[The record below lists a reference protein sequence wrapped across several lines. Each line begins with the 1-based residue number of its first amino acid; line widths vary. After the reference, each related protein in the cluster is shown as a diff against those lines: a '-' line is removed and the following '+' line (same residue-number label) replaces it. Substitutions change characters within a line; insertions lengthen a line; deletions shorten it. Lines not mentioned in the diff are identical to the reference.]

1 MKLVVDEN
9 IPQGKEAFGQFGEIV
24 LSGGRNITNE
34 MVKEADVLIV
44 RSITQVNEQLLKNSN
59 VKFVG
64 TATIGTDHV
73 DKIYLEKSG
82 IQFADAAGCN
92 AFSVAEYV
100 LYAINQFLSIN
111 NKKYEELSI
120 GIIGYGNVGSKVA
133 KFAEAL
139 GMKVIIND
147 PPLERLTQD
156 KNFRSLDEALAADII
171 TFHVPLNKT
180 GIDKTV
186 HLLNEDNINKIK
198 SGAML
203 INSSRGPVVKNET
216 LLNRLKDKNDL
227 FSVLDVW
234 EGEPKLNNELLG
246 RVNIGTPHI
255 AGYSYEGKI
264 NGTTIIYNKLCE
276 YLKKETNWAPQYPQI
291 SVNEF
296 EFDTSN
302 NFEIEFDKL
311 TKKIYDIN
319 SDSDKLKK
327 SLFLEAEQ
335 QPKYFD
341 ELRKKYHIRREFNNY
356 SIRLSSSSKI
366 VKEIL
371 ENLRFNVL

>member
-9 IPQGKEAFGQFGEIV
+9 IPQGKEAFGKFGEII

-34 MVKEADVLIV
+34 MLRDADVLIV
-44 RSITQVNEQLLKNSN
+44 RSITQVNESLLKNTN
-59 VKFVG
+59 INFVG

-82 IQFADAAGCN
+82 IQFSDAAGCN
-92 AFSVAEYV
+92 AYSVAEYV
-100 LYAINQFLSIN
+100 LCAINQYLLAN
-111 NKKYEELSI
+111 NKSYEELSI
-120 GIIGYGNVGSKVA
+120 GIIGHGNVGSKVA
-133 KFAEAL
+133 RFAETL

-147 PPLERLTQD
+147 PPLERLTSD
-156 KNFRSLDEALAADII
+156 KKFRSLDEALAADVV

-186 HLLNEDNINKIK
+186 HLLNEENINKIK
-198 SGAML
+198 SGALL
-203 INSSRGPVVKNET
+203 INSSRGPVVKNT
-216 LLNRLKDKNDL
+216 ALLNRLKEKNDL
-227 FSVLDVW
+227 FTVLDVW
-234 EGEPKLNNELLG
+234 EGEPKLNNELLN

-264 NGTTIIYNKLCE
+264 NGTTIIHNKLSE
-276 YLKKETNWAPQYPQI
+276 FLNIGTDWKPQYPQI
-291 SVNEF
+291 TQSEF
-296 EFDTSN
+296 EFDESN
-302 NFEIEFDKL
+302 KFEIEFDKL

-319 SDSDKLKK
+319 SDSDKLKS
-327 SLFLEAEQ
+327 SLSLETEQ

-356 SIRLSSSSKI
+356 SIRLSSANKKL
-366 VKEIL
+366 KELL
-371 ENLRFNVL
+371 ENLRFKVL